1 MGNDKRPPNY
11 KGGHKA
17 KGCAVVALAMA
28 GGVLAV
34 ASGVVYG
41 AFEAVRMVF

>member
-28 GGVLAV
+28 GGAFTAAV
-34 ASGVVYG
+34 MAVYG
-41 AFEAVRMVF
+41 AVEAVRMVF